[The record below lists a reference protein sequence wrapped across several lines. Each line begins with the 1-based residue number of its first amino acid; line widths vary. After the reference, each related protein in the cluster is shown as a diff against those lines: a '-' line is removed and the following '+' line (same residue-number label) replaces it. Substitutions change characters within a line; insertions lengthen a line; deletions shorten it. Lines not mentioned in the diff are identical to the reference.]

1 MPKIEIYTTTTCPYC
16 VRAKMLLDSKSL
28 TYTEIDVSNP
38 SMREIMTKRAN
49 RHTVP
54 QIFINGSHIG
64 GCDDLISLNNQGE
77 LDKLINSTQ

>member
-28 TYTEIDVSNP
+28 TYTEIDVCNP
-38 SMREIMTKRAN
+38 SMRELMIKRAN

-54 QIFINGSHIG
+54 QIFINGNHIG